1 MLSILIWDSFFLY
14 GCTLHAS
21 PLHTVSGRHGRYAE
35 GSGLKIVYMG
45 GVEAEGEKGLST
57 FNSQDVADLLQPV
70 VGDSSY
76 KGVDIL
82 LTSQWP
88 RDIHKYASEP
98 VSVWSECVCGGGGGD

>member
-21 PLHTVSGRHGRYAE
+21 PLHAVSGRHGRYAE

-76 KGVDIL
+76 KGVDIR

-88 RDIHKYASEP
+88 RDIPQFASEP
-98 VSVWSECVCGGGGGD
+98 VSVWSECVCGGGGD